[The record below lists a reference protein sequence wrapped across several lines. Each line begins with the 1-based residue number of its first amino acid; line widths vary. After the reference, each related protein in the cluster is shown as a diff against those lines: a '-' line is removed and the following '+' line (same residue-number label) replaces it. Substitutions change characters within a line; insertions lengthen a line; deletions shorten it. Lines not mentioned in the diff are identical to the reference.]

1 MKKNIKKYFS
11 TIKIH
16 ICIVFTLPLFLDAQ
30 TYYDP
35 PQTLYSLE
43 EEKKFSSSESIYLAC
58 EKNSPK
64 LTIEDLLENNKV
76 VEPPNKREKRDIKND
91 FDRNSKQEDHRE
103 QMIASIGLGVGLGMR
118 INLNDHKKLRYYKF
132 TTLKISK
139 YSDKYNRVEICSNYT
154 HKELNR
160 FRNCNLFKKNSLSY
174 DLSYIRS
181 GEFPS
186 GISLNRESLIYNGMQ
201 CYLSDMNQIDLLET
215 NLINFLKPYQDEL
228 NKHVSP
234 WLESYKKSDIKI

>member
-1 MKKNIKKYFS
+1 M
-11 TIKIH
+11 H

-30 TYYDP
+30 SYNP

-43 EEKKFSSSESIYLAC
+43 EEKNFSSSESIYLAC

-91 FDRNSKQEDHRE
+91 FDRYSKLEDHRE
-103 QMIASIGLGVGLGMR
+103 QMIASIGLGMR
-118 INLNDHKKLRYYKF
+118 INLNDHKKLRDYKF

-139 YSDKYNRVEICSNYT
+139 YSDEYNRVKICSNNT
-154 HKELNR
+154 HRELNR
-160 FRNCNLFKKNSLSY
+160 FRNCKLFKKNSLSY
-174 DLSYIRS
+174 DLSQIQYEKFSSR
-181 GEFPS
+181 
-186 GISLNRESLIYNGMQ
+186 SLNRESLIYSSVGTMQ

-234 WLESYKKSDIKI
+234 WLENYKKSDIKI

>member
-1 MKKNIKKYFS
+1 MF
-11 TIKIH
+11 
-16 ICIVFTLPLFLDAQ
+16 ICIVFILPLFLDAQ
-30 TYYDP
+30 TYYKP

-118 INLNDHKKLRYYKF
+118 INLNDHKKLRDYKF

-139 YSDKYNRVEICSNYT
+139 YSDEYNRVKICSNYT
-154 HKELNR
+154 HQDLNR
-160 FRNCNLFKKNSLSY
+160 LGNCKLFKKNSLSY
-174 DLSYIRS
+174 DLTQIRS

-186 GISLNRESLIYNGMQ
+186 SRSLNRESLIYSSTGTMQ

-228 NKHVSP
+228 NKHVSL
-234 WLESYKKSDIKI
+234 WLENYKKSDIKI